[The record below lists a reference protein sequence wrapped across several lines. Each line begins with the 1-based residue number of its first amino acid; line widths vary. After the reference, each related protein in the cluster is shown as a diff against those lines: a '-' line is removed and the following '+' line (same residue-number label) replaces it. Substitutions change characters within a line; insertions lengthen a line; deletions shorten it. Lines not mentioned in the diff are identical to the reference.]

1 VRIHPNTVKLKPIG
15 STCLDNEDVKIQETE
30 LDGYVVNKTL
40 GMRWWGIIMG
50 MVEDFY
56 ICKLQNIDTLA
67 TIHKDDIELYIRRDL
82 APIPL
87 KDKP

>member
-1 VRIHPNTVKLKPIG
+1 MIQLNIVKRKQIG
-15 STCLDNEDVKIQETE
+15 SIRLDNDDVKIQDTE

-56 ICKLQNIDTLA
+56 ICELQNIDTLA

-87 KDKP
+87 KDKR